1 MSLRLRSLLLFS
13 TPMPSRAR
21 AARLILCA
29 RSAHFCVRGMQ
40 RVRLAT
46 VPPMVRH
53 GPQGGGNPARN
64 PHIGMMAAIYGVG
77 IAYLALAARLAT
89 GTGIPV

>member
-53 GPQGGGNPARN
+53 GPQGG
-64 PHIGMMAAIYGVG
+64 
-77 IAYLALAARLAT
+77 AT
-89 GTGIPV
+89 PRGTPILG